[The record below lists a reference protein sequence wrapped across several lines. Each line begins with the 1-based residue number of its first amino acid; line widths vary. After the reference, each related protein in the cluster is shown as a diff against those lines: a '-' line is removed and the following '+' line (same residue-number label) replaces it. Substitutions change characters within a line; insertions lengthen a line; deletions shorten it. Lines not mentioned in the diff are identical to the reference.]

1 MVCSEENV
9 FLKQGALDLIVLN
22 EDIFPDSFD
31 SVKLL
36 VQIKFCQVHPSEG
49 SSADLLLNIEVMERD
64 VGGLS

>member
-36 VQIKFCQVHPSEG
+36 VKIKFCQVHASEG